1 MSGAS
6 NENELRDRLATVQVS
21 LRCEV
26 EVTRDTFRGV
36 PAYVVRDTVTSATQR
51 VSASDYAVLAALDGR
66 HPLGEVFNR
75 LVGAR
80 KLKAS
85 SERDFY
91 NFVLELHRAG
101 FLNLPIPGG
110 DALYERFQRRRR
122 EAIAKKFTGFLF
134 MQVPL
139 FSPDRFLNRTVDF
152 VRPLFTRW
160 FFAVWLLLMGVGATI
175 VVDRWDDLASPF
187 SALLGDDAWMAT
199 LIVLVFLKV
208 IHEFGHAY
216 ACKSFGGSVPE
227 MGVTFI
233 VLTPLAYVDAT
244 SAWGFPRQRDR
255 IIVSLAGM
263 YFEMFFAAMAIVVWA
278 MTPPGAVNSIAY
290 QAFLLGSLV
299 TIVFNINPLMRFD
312 GYYLLSD
319 MLGIPNLRGRS
330 MKFLRRVFDRVV
342 LGLPNPDRS
351 FSATLKLI
359 LFTYG
364 ISASIYRVVLVL
376 GISAM
381 IATKLYFVGVA
392 LGAVYIA
399 QTLLTMMGKTARH
412 LWVSPETAPA
422 RVRAVAVSIVI
433 FAGIPVAVSTVEVGV
448 AVEASGTVEHAVQT
462 VVRSAADGVLVE
474 YPAKLGKFVQP
485 GSPLASLDNREYT
498 SRLRELQTRLDRTD
512 VEIGIQQ
519 LVDRPAAAQTR
530 MRREYY
536 TSQVQRAATNVENLQ
551 VLAGAHGTVVRK
563 APLPLGSRVVRGTE
577 IATIAHGPRVARFLV
592 DSVVLTEAG
601 LAVGDRVP
609 CRFVAYPKLVVHAR
623 VERIAPVGTRAI
635 EDVALTNV
643 AGGDIVVD
651 PIEREAQQ
659 AYFEVTTRL
668 EDADLVTLRTGMT
681 TRLRLASPER
691 SLARH
696 VYERVLVFLD
706 RLQSGGA

>member
-1 MSGAS
+1 MAS
-6 NENELRDRLATVQVS
+6 TGKRRAPT
-21 LRCEV
+21 
-26 EVTRDTFRGV
+26 TTG
-36 PAYVVRDTVTSATQR
+36 SAT
-51 VSASDYAVLAALDGR
+51 AVA
-66 HPLGEVFNR
+66 EVFPE
-75 LVGAR
+75 LKG
-80 KLKAS
+80 KL
-85 SERDFY
+85 
-91 NFVLELHRAG
+91 N
-101 FLNLPIPGG
+101 
-110 DALYERFQRRRR
+110 
-122 EAIAKKFTGFLF
+122 
-134 MQVPL
+134 
-139 FSPDRFLNRTVDF
+139 
-152 VRPLFTRW
+152 
-160 FFAVWLLLMGVGATI
+160 
-175 VVDRWDDLASPF
+175 
-187 SALLGDDAWMAT
+187 
-199 LIVLVFLKV
+199 
-208 IHEFGHAY
+208 GHAIR
-216 ACKSFGGSVPE
+216 VPMLNSSITDMVFVVGRE
-227 MGVTFI
+227 TTAHEVN
-233 VLTPLAYVDAT
+233 
-244 SAWGFPRQRDR
+244 
-255 IIVSLAGM
+255 GM
-263 YFEMFFAAMAIVVWA
+263 LQAAA
-278 MTPPGAVNSIAY
+278 
-290 QAFLLGSLV
+290 
-299 TIVFNINPLMRFD
+299 
-312 GYYLLSD
+312 
-319 MLGIPNLRGRS
+319 
-330 MKFLRRVFDRVV
+330 
-342 LGLPNPDRS
+342 
-351 FSATLKLI
+351 
-359 LFTYG
+359 
-364 ISASIYRVVLVL
+364 
-376 GISAM
+376 
-381 IATKLYFVGVA
+381 
-392 LGAVYIA
+392 
-399 QTLLTMMGKTARH
+399 
-412 LWVSPETAPA
+412 
-422 RVRAVAVSIVI
+422 
-433 FAGIPVAVSTVEVGV
+433 
-448 AVEASGTVEHAVQT
+448 
-462 VVRSAADGVLVE
+462 
-474 YPAKLGKFVQP
+474 QP